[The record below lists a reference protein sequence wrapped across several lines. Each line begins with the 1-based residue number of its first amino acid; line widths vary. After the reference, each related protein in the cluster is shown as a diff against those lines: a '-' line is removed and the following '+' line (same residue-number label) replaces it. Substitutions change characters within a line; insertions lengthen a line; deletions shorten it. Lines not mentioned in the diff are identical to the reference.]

1 MPVNDTSMPAPSAT
15 EPFVDR
21 YRRVTPKW
29 YPWVR
34 RMIDSLRQTVL
45 TVNTIETQVG
55 TIDVTVDQLVTDL
68 NSAELTIA
76 ALEDTT
82 VAQGIS
88 IANTITLVS
97 GLETDLGTVETD
109 VAGLDSD
116 IAAIGGDIGA
126 IHARW
131 GVSINGNNQVIGLV
145 QLDGG
150 ASGSQF
156 SVVADKFVVAHPA
169 APGTTITA
177 FVVGMVDGVSTVG
190 INGNVLV
197 DGSIL
202 ARHISVS
209 SLDAI
214 SASFG
219 NAAFED
225 SAYSVTEVGGEP
237 ALTIDFSTPRIRMLS
252 TV

>member
-1 MPVNDTSMPAPSAT
+1 MPVQDTSMPAPSAT

-29 YPWVR
+29 YPWVK

-55 TIDVTVDQLVTDL
+55 TIDVIVDQLVTDL

-88 IANTITLVS
+88 IANTITLTTSMSAQWAV
-97 GLETDLGTVETD
+97 TV
-109 VAGLDSD
+109 
-116 IAAIGGDIGA
+116 
-126 IHARW
+126 
-131 GVSINGNNQVIGLV
+131 NGNNQVIGQV
-145 QLDGG
+145 KLDGS
-150 ASGSQF
+150 ATNSTF

-169 APGTTITA
+169 APGTTMTA
-177 FVVGMVDGVSTVG
+177 FVVGLVDGVSTVG
-190 INGNVLV
+190 INGNLV
-197 DGSIL
+197 VDDTIL

-209 SLDAI
+209 SLDAV

-225 SAYSVTEVGGEP
+225 SAYSVTEIGGEP

-252 TV
+252 A

>member
-1 MPVNDTSMPAPSAT
+1 MPVQDTSMPAPSAT

-29 YPWVR
+29 YPWVK

-76 ALEDTT
+76 SLEDTT
-82 VAQGIS
+82 VAQGIQ
-88 IANTITLVS
+88 IANTITLTSSMSAQWAV
-97 GLETDLGTVETD
+97 TV
-109 VAGLDSD
+109 
-116 IAAIGGDIGA
+116 
-126 IHARW
+126 
-131 GVSINGNNQVIGLV
+131 NGNNQVIGQV
-145 QLDGG
+145 KLDGS
-150 ASGSQF
+150 ATNSTF

-177 FVVGMVDGVSTVG
+177 FVVGNVDGIPTVG
-190 INGNVLV
+190 INGNLV
-197 DGSIL
+197 VDDTIL

-219 NAAFED
+219 NATFSD
-225 SAYSVTEVGGEP
+225 SAKSVATVSGQP

-252 TV
+252 AV

>member
-29 YPWVR
+29 YPWVK

-88 IANTITLVS
+88 IANTITLANGTASDV
-97 GLETDLGTVETD
+97 TDLEGD
-109 VAGLDSD
+109 VAGIS
-116 IAAIGGDIGA
+116 AQWA
-126 IHARW
+126 
-131 GVSINGNNQVIGLV
+131 VTINGNGQVIGLAK
-145 QLDGG
+145 LDGS
-150 ASGSQF
+150 ATGSTF
-156 SVVADKFVVAHPA
+156 SVVADKFLVAHPE
-169 APGTTITA
+169 APGMTITA

-202 ARHISVS
+202 ARHISVP

>member
-29 YPWVR
+29 YPWVK
-34 RMIDSLRQTVL
+34 RMIDSLRETVL

-68 NSAELTIA
+68 NTAELTIA

-88 IANTITLVS
+88 IANTITLTTSMSAQWAV
-97 GLETDLGTVETD
+97 TV
-109 VAGLDSD
+109 
-116 IAAIGGDIGA
+116 
-126 IHARW
+126 
-131 GVSINGNNQVIGLV
+131 NGNNQVIGQV
-145 QLDGG
+145 KLDGS
-150 ASGSQF
+150 ATNSTF
-156 SVVADKFVVAHPA
+156 SVVADKFMIAHPA
-169 APGTTITA
+169 APGTTIQA
-177 FVVGMVDGVSTVG
+177 FVVGLVDGVSTVG
-190 INGNVLV
+190 INGNLV
-197 DGSIL
+197 VDATIL

-225 SAYSVTEVGGEP
+225 SAYSVTEIAGEP

-252 TV
+252 A